1 MKTVLLVDDIP
12 EYLDT
17 MEINLPEGCQAVRGM
32 SQDDARGLVAE
43 KAPDAAVVDVRLKEG
58 DAANRDGLELLR
70 WIRANYPET
79 KVIVISAYREFEF
92 EAEALALGAEY
103 FLRKPIQPEEFRAA
117 VAKVLTGAGGR
128 E

>member
-58 DAANRDGLELLR
+58 DAELAELTKNDGGFRVPRIEWELTAKRVLTSDWIDAIPMRD
-70 WIRANYPET
+70 P
-79 KVIVISAYREFEF
+79 
-92 EAEALALGAEY
+92 EAL
-103 FLRKPIQPEEFRAA
+103 KAA
-117 VAKVLTGAGGR
+117 CSR
-128 E
+128 RRI